1 MAASLPDVDEFNRFF
16 WTGGADGRLR
26 LLRCGG
32 CHAWLHPP
40 GPVCP
45 HCQSHDLA
53 PQAVSGLATVEAV
66 TVNHQAW
73 TPDLQVP
80 YAIARVT
87 PDGAPG
93 VRLTTRIVGTP
104 AEKVAI
110 GQRVKVRFVAC
121 DELFL
126 PYFEPV

>member
-1 MAASLPDVDEFNRFF
+1 MAASLPALDEFNRFF

-26 LLRCGG
+26 LLRCTD
-32 CHAWLHPP
+32 CQAWLHPP

-45 HCQSHDLA
+45 QCQGRQLA
-53 PQAVSGLATVEAV
+53 AQALSGLATVEAV

-73 TPDLQVP
+73 TPDLEVP

-93 VRLTTRIVGTP
+93 VRLTTRIVGAP
-104 AEKVAI
+104 ADQVAI
-110 GQRVKVRFVAC
+110 GQRVKVCFVAR
-121 DELFL
+121 DDVFL
-126 PYFEPV
+126 PCFEPV

>member
-1 MAASLPDVDEFNRFF
+1 MAASPPALDEFNRFF

-26 LLRCGG
+26 LLRCGD

-45 HCQSHDLA
+45 HCQSHQLA
-53 PQAVSGLATVEAV
+53 PQEVNGLATVEAV

-87 PDGAPG
+87 LDGVQG
-93 VRLTTRIVGTP
+93 VRLTTRVVGCS
-104 AEKVAI
+104 AEQVAI
-110 GQRVKVRFVAC
+110 GQRVKVCFVVYE
-121 DELFL
+121 DVFL
-126 PYFEPV
+126 PCFKPV